1 MPGLLFLSLLA
12 ACRKML
18 SFLRLHLGTRLGR
31 LGLPA
36 QLEAKPQKCR
46 SQVRPGSESGLNLA
60 YLEILYRVSVASPVS
75 VLSAVG
81 HSEERVMARGFGVKS
96 QRSGKRKS
104 VLREVK
110 SLAAPLPR
118 VEPAFV
124 DELMSVD
131 ELICSG
137 EEAALAWSIGVFNP
151 LGGVDLLAAGARF
164 LEPEEEDWVSQ
175 AIEIGWLEGDDVMDP
190 LYFTAPPPDFALA
203 EADWYVRPDL
213 SSWLESPEPL
223 RQVVQQYPIPEALLW
238 QALDDRFNQL
248 GWTPEQIDQFTWQE
262 AEKVRREV
270 TIDEVHWLL
279 LRLRD
284 L

>member
-1 MPGLLFLSLLA
+1 
-12 ACRKML
+12 
-18 SFLRLHLGTRLGR
+18 
-31 LGLPA
+31 
-36 QLEAKPQKCR
+36 
-46 SQVRPGSESGLNLA
+46 
-60 YLEILYRVSVASPVS
+60 
-75 VLSAVG
+75 
-81 HSEERVMARGFGVKS
+81 MARGFGVKS

>member
-1 MPGLLFLSLLA
+1 
-12 ACRKML
+12 
-18 SFLRLHLGTRLGR
+18 
-31 LGLPA
+31 
-36 QLEAKPQKCR
+36 
-46 SQVRPGSESGLNLA
+46 
-60 YLEILYRVSVASPVS
+60 
-75 VLSAVG
+75 
-81 HSEERVMARGFGVKS
+81 MARGFGVKS

-175 AIEIGWLEGDDVMDP
+175 AIEIGWL
-190 LYFTAPPPDFALA
+190 
-203 EADWYVRPDL
+203 
-213 SSWLESPEPL
+213 
-223 RQVVQQYPIPEALLW
+223 
-238 QALDDRFNQL
+238 
-248 GWTPEQIDQFTWQE
+248 
-262 AEKVRREV
+262 
-270 TIDEVHWLL
+270 
-279 LRLRD
+279 
-284 L
+284 